1 MFKIHFVNPHFPINT
16 VSFMSSILQD
26 QRKYAIEIARTIY
39 MCTLFTRNFRQML
52 YIYIRFM
59 GCRITVLSLSGAVRL
74 GSLR

>member
-1 MFKIHFVNPHFPINT
+1 
-16 VSFMSSILQD
+16 MSSILQD
-26 QRKYAIEIARTIY
+26 QRKYAIENARTIY
-39 MCTLFTRNFRQML
+39 MCTLFTCNFRQTL